1 MNVVDNEVKPVVD
14 ETCISLEGKTAPD
27 GEEVMRKI
35 DRESRFRKNMQG
47 FWKYSLI
54 VVSCI
59 FIAYHLITS
68 RFGMPPAF
76 QHRAIHLGFILT
88 LVWMYYPA
96 GQKSITTRPSYI
108 DMGLIVLTVGL
119 TIFTYF
125 NIDALA
131 LRAGRAV
138 SADYIYGAF
147 YLLLVLEACRR
158 VSGPGLLALA
168 IIFLLYAYLGPYMP
182 GVLSHRGYS
191 VHRLIYQMYLTTQ
204 GIFGQP
210 IGIAAT
216 YLVLFIVFSNLLGK
230 SGLGSL
236 FNDLAMAI
244 GGGLTGGPAKVA
256 VLASALVGMI
266 NGSSA
271 TNVATSGAF
280 TIPLMKRVGYKP
292 YFAGAV
298 EAAAS
303 TGGQIMPPIMGT
315 VAFIMAEFLGISYLT
330 IAGAALIP
338 AILYFAA
345 VFFQIDLRARKIGLQ
360 GVCRED
366 MPSVSKAL
374 KTYGHMI
381 IPIFVLIYLLFEGY
395 TPIYAA
401 FYSCVFTWVLS
412 LFRKETRM
420 GVKELV
426 DLSVTS
432 ARACVSLSVAMANA
446 GFVVGVLSMTGIGII
461 LADNIVALSHGS
473 LLITLFL
480 TMVVSIILGMGLPT
494 SACYI
499 IAASIAVPI
508 LREMGVVSFLPIC
521 SFLLCVSFHSDASGC
536 LIRLRWGR
544 HGGGGYMKSD
554 GLPCDYPCRFYRSLL
569 FCVCAGDP
577 FGYRDFSKHR
587 LGRYHRPHRDGT
599 TRGRDGGVF
608 PYAASTLAQE
618 PFPGVRGDVD
628 DAWNTLGFYRFR
640 CYHAAAV
647 FLALC
652 FARKNRRYRI
662 KPVIRNNAT
671 KT

>member
-27 GEEVMRKI
+27 GEDVLRKV
-35 DRESRFRKNMQG
+35 DREARFRKNMQG
-47 FWKYSLI
+47 FWKNGLI
-54 VVSCI
+54 ILSCI

-108 DMGLIVLTVGL
+108 DMGLIVLTIGL

-125 NIDALA
+125 NIDALS

-138 SADYIYGAF
+138 STDYIYGAF
-147 YLLLVLEACRR
+147 YILLVLEACRR

-168 IIFLLYAYLGPYMP
+168 IIFLLYAYLGPYIP

-315 VAFIMAEFLGISYLT
+315 GAFIMAEFLGISYLT

-508 LREMGVVSFLPIC
+508 LREMGVVGLPAHMFVFYYACLSTVTPPVALSAYVGAGMAGADTNEVGWAALRLSLAGFIVPFFFVYAPEILLVTGTSVSIAWAAITGLIGTALLAVAMEGYFLMLLPLWLR
-521 SFLLCVSFHSDASGC
+521 SLFLVSAVTLMMPGTHSDFIG
-536 LIRLRWGR
+536 
-544 HGGGGYMKSD
+544 
-554 GLPCDYPCRFYRSLL
+554 
-569 FCVCAGDP
+569 
-577 FGYRDFSKHR
+577 FGV
-587 LGRYHRPHRDGT
+587 T
-599 TRGRDGGVF
+599 
-608 PYAASTLAQE
+608 
-618 PFPGVRGDVD
+618 
-628 DAWNTLGFYRFR
+628 
-640 CYHAAAV
+640 AAAV
-647 FLALC
+647 FLAHML
-652 FARKNRRYRI
+652 RKKKI
-662 KPVIRNNAT
+662 AGIA
-671 KT
+671 

>member
-1 MNVVDNEVKPVVD
+1 MKKNVSDEVCLDV
-14 ETCISLEGKTAPD
+14 GAPEVND
-27 GEEVMRKI
+27 GEEVLRKL
-35 DRESRFRKNMQG
+35 DRESNYRNKMEG
-47 FWKYSLI
+47 FWKTA
-54 VVSCI
+54 VVGISVV

-76 QHRAIHLGFILT
+76 QHRAIHLGFILS

-96 GQKSITTRPSYI
+96 VRNSPKNRPSTL
-108 DMGLIVLTVGL
+108 DVGLVLLTVAL

-125 NIDALA
+125 NIDSLS
-131 LRAGRAV
+131 LRAGMAV
-138 SADYIYGAF
+138 TQDYIFGGI

-158 VSGPGLLALA
+158 VSGPGLLGLA
-168 IIFLLYAYLGPYMP
+168 ILFLLYAYFGEYFP

-191 VHRLIYQMYLTTQ
+191 LTRLIYQMYLTTQ

-230 SGLGSL
+230 SGLSSL
-236 FNDLAMAI
+236 FNDLAMSI
-244 GGGLTGGPAKVA
+244 GGGMVGGPAKVA
-256 VLASALVGMI
+256 VFASALVGMI
-266 NGSSA
+266 SGSSA

-280 TIPLMKRVGYKP
+280 TIPLMKKVGYKP

-315 VAFIMAEFLGISYLT
+315 GAFIMAEFLGISYLT
-330 IAGAALIP
+330 IAAAALIP

-345 VFFQIDLRARKIGLQ
+345 VFFQIDLRARKLGLK

-366 MPSVSKAL
+366 MPSVKKAL

-381 IPIFVLIYLLFEGY
+381 IPIFVLVYLLFDGY

-401 FYSCVFTWVLS
+401 FYSCVFTWILS
-412 LFRKETRM
+412 FLRKETRM
-420 GVKELV
+420 GVKELA

-432 ARACVSLSVAMANA
+432 ARACISLSVAMANA

-480 TMVVSIILGMGLPT
+480 SLVVSIILGMGLPT

-499 IAASIAVPI
+499 IAASIVVPI
-508 LREMGVVSFLPIC
+508 LREMGVVGLPAHMFVFYYACLSTVTPPVALSAYVGAGMAGADTNEVGWAAFRLSLAGFIVPFFFIYSPEILLISDSSMLIAIAAVSGLIGAYLLAVALEGFLFLSLPIWLRLVFMG
-521 SFLLCVSFHSDASGC
+521 SALTLMMPGITTDAIGFATA
-536 LIRLRWGR
+536 
-544 HGGGGYMKSD
+544 GGAALFALSMKKK
-554 GLPCDYPCRFYRSLL
+554 R
-569 FCVCAGDP
+569 AGT
-577 FGYRDFSKHR
+577 
-587 LGRYHRPHRDGT
+587 GT
-599 TRGRDGGVF
+599 VT
-608 PYAASTLAQE
+608 S
-618 PFPGVRGDVD
+618 
-628 DAWNTLGFYRFR
+628 
-640 CYHAAAV
+640 
-647 FLALC
+647 
-652 FARKNRRYRI
+652 
-662 KPVIRNNAT
+662 
-671 KT
+671 

>member
-1 MNVVDNEVKPVVD
+1 MNVVDNEIKPAVE
-14 ETCISLEGKTAPD
+14 ETCISLEEKTVPD

-35 DRESRFRKNMQG
+35 DRESRYRKNMQG
-47 FWKYSLI
+47 FWKNGLI
-54 VVSCI
+54 ILSCI

-96 GQKSITTRPSYI
+96 GKRSITTRPSYL

-125 NIDALA
+125 NIDALS

-138 SADYIYGAF
+138 NSDYIYGAF
-147 YLLLVLEACRR
+147 YILLVLEACRR

-315 VAFIMAEFLGISYLT
+315 GAFIMAEFLGISYLT
-330 IAGAALIP
+330 IAAAALIP

-508 LREMGVVSFLPIC
+508 LREMGVV
-521 SFLLCVSFHSDASGC
+521 
-536 LIRLRWGR
+536 
-544 HGGGGYMKSD
+544 
-554 GLPCDYPCRFYRSLL
+554 GLPAHMFVFYYACLSTVTPPVALSAYVGAGMAGADTNEVGWAALRLSLAGFIVPFFFVYAPEILLVTGSSVSIAWAAFTGLIGTALLAVAMEGYFLMLLPLWLRSLFL
-569 FCVCAGDP
+569 VSAVTLMMPGTYSDFIG
-577 FGYRDFSKHR
+577 FGV
-587 LGRYHRPHRDGT
+587 T
-599 TRGRDGGVF
+599 
-608 PYAASTLAQE
+608 
-618 PFPGVRGDVD
+618 
-628 DAWNTLGFYRFR
+628 
-640 CYHAAAV
+640 AAAV
-647 FLALC
+647 F
-652 FARKNRRYRI
+652 FAYVLRKKKI
-662 KPVIRNNAT
+662 AGIA
-671 KT
+671 

>member
-1 MNVVDNEVKPVVD
+1 MSVNDKEMKTSAE
-14 ETCISLEGKTAPD
+14 ETCISLEGKPVED
-27 GEEVMRKI
+27 GEEVLRKV
-35 DRESRFRKNMQG
+35 DREARFRKNMKG
-47 FWKYSLI
+47 FWNNGI
-54 VVSCI
+54 IIISCI
-59 FIAYHLITS
+59 FIAYHLFTS

-76 QHRAIHLGFILT
+76 QHRVIHLGFILT

-96 GQKSITTRPSYI
+96 GLKSITTRPSYL
-108 DMGLIVLTVGL
+108 DMGLILLTIGLTV
-119 TIFTYF
+119 FTYF
-125 NIDALA
+125 NINALA

-138 SADYIYGAF
+138 STDYIYGGI

-158 VSGPGLLALA
+158 VSGPGLLTLA
-168 IIFLLYAYLGPYMP
+168 ILFLLYAYFGPYIP

-191 VHRLIYQMYLTTQ
+191 LNRLIYQMYLTTQ
-204 GIFGQP
+204 GVFGQP
-210 IGIAAT
+210 VGIAAT

-230 SGLGSL
+230 SGLSSL

-244 GGGLTGGPAKVA
+244 GGRMTGGPAKVA

-315 VAFIMAEFLGISYLT
+315 GAFIMAEFLGISYLT
-330 IAGAALIP
+330 IAAAALIP
-338 AILYFAA
+338 ALLYFAA

-360 GVCRED
+360 GVCKED
-366 MPSVSKAL
+366 MPSVKKAL
-374 KTYGHMI
+374 KSYGHMI
-381 IPIFVLIYLLFEGY
+381 IPIFVLIYLLFEGF
-395 TPIYAA
+395 TPLYAA
-401 FYSCVFTWVLS
+401 FYSCVFTWVLA

-420 GVKELV
+420 GAKALI

-461 LADNIVALSHGS
+461 LADNIVALSRGI

-480 TMVVSIILGMGLPT
+480 SMVVSIILGMGLPT

-508 LREMGVVSFLPIC
+508 LREMGVV
-521 SFLLCVSFHSDASGC
+521 
-536 LIRLRWGR
+536 
-544 HGGGGYMKSD
+544 
-554 GLPCDYPCRFYRSLL
+554 GLPAHMFVFYYACLSTVTPPVALSAYVGAGMAGADTNQVGWAALRLSL
-569 FCVCAGDP
+569 AGFIVP
-577 FGYRDFSKHR
+577 FFFIYTPEILLISGSYTAIAWATFSGLIGTALLAVALEGYLLVLLPLWARGIFLASALTLMMPGLNSDIIGFSIAAI
-587 LGRYHRPHRDGT
+587 
-599 TRGRDGGVF
+599 GVF
-608 PYAASTLAQE
+608 AALTL
-618 PFPGVRGDVD
+618 
-628 DAWNTLGFYRFR
+628 
-640 CYHAAAV
+640 
-647 FLALC
+647 
-652 FARKNRRYRI
+652 RKR
-662 KPVIRNNAT
+662 
-671 KT
+671 KTVVQA